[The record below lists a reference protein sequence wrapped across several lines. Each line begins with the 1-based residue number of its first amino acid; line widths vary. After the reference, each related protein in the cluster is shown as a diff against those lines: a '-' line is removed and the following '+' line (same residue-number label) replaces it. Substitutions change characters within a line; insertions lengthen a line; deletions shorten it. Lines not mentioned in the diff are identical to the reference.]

1 MNIQDET
8 GGDDNS
14 LEGRVFV
21 GGGWIKALANHPAS
35 SLELIEVQYGP
46 YSCCYIPVIV
56 SETFICLD
64 PKNRNIMKYIT
75 GGDLIYPVA
84 FPSMLFWAYCL
95 VGAILRH
102 FYKPNLNP
110 NFISVNC
117 TNLPKIVKIGYDEYH
132 FHHQKRAESSILQQ
146 DHPIMNMSSHAVK

>member
-1 MNIQDET
+1 MVIQSGIGYKVFFSCFLSVKKQHSRNHMNIQDET

-117 TNLPKIVKIGYDEYH
+117 TNLPKIV
-132 FHHQKRAESSILQQ
+132 
-146 DHPIMNMSSHAVK
+146 